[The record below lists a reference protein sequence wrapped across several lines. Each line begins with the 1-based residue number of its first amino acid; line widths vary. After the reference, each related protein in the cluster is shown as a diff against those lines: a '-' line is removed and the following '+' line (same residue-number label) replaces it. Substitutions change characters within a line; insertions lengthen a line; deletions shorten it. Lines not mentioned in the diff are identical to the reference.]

1 MADSNSAISNFDN
14 LSISD
19 QLRAAPVTVAFLLAS
34 IIGALVVRFLPSHI
48 HWFTIQNYDLISNS
62 VALGSLSGTLDDR
75 EYWRFITPTF
85 LHFGLFHLTF
95 NALLIWVLGKNI
107 EYMLGSFK
115 IFFCIIVIAMFSNI
129 GQYFLGGASIF
140 GGLSGVVY
148 GLLGFI
154 WVSSNIAPSSILSLP
169 QGLIGFMLIWL
180 FLGISGIIEFTIGL
194 NIANAAHIVGLISGM
209 IFGIFDGLFRLN
221 R

>member
-1 MADSNSAISNFDN
+1 MADSNSIILNFDS
-14 LSISD
+14 LSISN
-19 QLRAAPVTVAFLLAS
+19 QLRAAPVTVIYILAS
-34 IIGALVVRFLPSHI
+34 IIGALVVRFLPSQI
-48 HWFTIQNYDLISNS
+48 HWFTIQSYDLASNS
-62 VALGSLSGTLDDR
+62 VALGLLSETLDDR

-95 NALLIWVLGKNI
+95 NALLIWVLGRKI
-107 EYMLGSFK
+107 EYILGSFK
-115 IFFCIIVIAMFSNI
+115 IFFCMIFIAIISNI

-154 WVSSNIAPSSILSLP
+154 WISSNIVPSSILSLP

-180 FLGISGIIEFTIGL
+180 FLGISGIIEFTLGL
-194 NIANAAHIVGLISGM
+194 NIANAAHTVGLISGM
-209 IFGIFDGLFRLN
+209 IFGAFNGLFRLN